1 MNRPPLR
8 LLHATSELHPFSK
21 TGGLADMVGAL
32 AQSLAR
38 AGHHVQVVTPLYRN
52 IRPRFPALRPAQWRF
67 DLSLGGA
74 NVSGEFWRLDPE
86 PRLTLWFVD
95 QPSFFDRPGIYNE
108 HQIDYPDNAARYAF
122 FSRAAALLA
131 RHLPEP
137 PQIVHAH
144 DWQTGLLPVLL
155 HQARVSGAW
164 SHVPESVLTVHNLA
178 YQGWFPAEQWNLSGL
193 PASWLHLESALHYG
207 QVNFL
212 KGGLAL
218 ASALTTVSPTYAR
231 EICTPEYGCGLDGL
245 LRRREYELTG
255 ILNGVDYTEWN
266 TTNNPALPCPYDA
279 EHLAGKAANKARLQ
293 QEMGLPREQ
302 NVPLIT
308 NITRLVEQKGA
319 DLLLTATRELLSAG
333 ERLQFVLLGSGDPKL
348 EAGFESLA
356 REFPQSAAVRIGFD
370 QQLSH
375 RIEAGADFF
384 AMPSR
389 FEPCGLNQ
397 MYSLR
402 YGTVPVVRGTGGLQD
417 SVIDPREN
425 HDGATGIKFH
435 DATSVALANALR
447 KAIALFAQPEALNHF
462 RQNGMHADLSWTR
475 QAARYVELY
484 EEVLH
489 GV

>member
-1 MNRPPLR
+1 
-8 LLHATSELHPFSK
+8 
-21 TGGLADMVGAL
+21 
-32 AQSLAR
+32 
-38 AGHHVQVVTPLYRN
+38 
-52 IRPRFPALRPAQWRF
+52 
-67 DLSLGGA
+67 
-74 NVSGEFWRLDPE
+74 
-86 PRLTLWFVD
+86 
-95 QPSFFDRPGIYNE
+95 
-108 HQIDYPDNAARYAF
+108 
-122 FSRAAALLA
+122 
-131 RHLPEP
+131 
-137 PQIVHAH
+137 
-144 DWQTGLLPVLL
+144 
-155 HQARVSGAW
+155 
-164 SHVPESVLTVHNLA
+164 
-178 YQGWFPAEQWNLSGL
+178 
-193 PASWLHLESALHYG
+193 
-207 QVNFL
+207 
-212 KGGLAL
+212 
-218 ASALTTVSPTYAR
+218 
-231 EICTPEYGCGLDGL
+231 
-245 LRRREYELTG
+245 
-255 ILNGVDYTEWN
+255 
-266 TTNNPALPCPYDA
+266 
-279 EHLAGKAANKARLQ
+279 
-293 QEMGLPREQ
+293 
-302 NVPLIT
+302 
-308 NITRLVEQKGA
+308 
-319 DLLLTATRELLSAG
+319 TATRELLSAG